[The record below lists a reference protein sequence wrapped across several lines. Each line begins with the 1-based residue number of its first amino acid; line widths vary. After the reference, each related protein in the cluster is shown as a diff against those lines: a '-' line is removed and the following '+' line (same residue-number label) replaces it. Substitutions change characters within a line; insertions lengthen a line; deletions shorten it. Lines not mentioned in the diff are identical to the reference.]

1 VRIVKWLQQPAII
14 RFLDTRTFA
23 TCSDDTTVALWDV
36 RKGGHPTGTYQ
47 YPRNTKKC
55 FWKTSPYLFLLIQIR
70 NFCVLEW
77 RHRFILVDS
86 DPIFF
91 SETASP
97 YSFWLI
103 LIRNIFVLEWRHRL
117 ILVDSD
123 PKFFRNRFSVFIL
136 VVSDLQ
142 YLSVIASPDLFFV
155 DLDPQ

>member
-1 VRIVKWLQQPAII
+1 M
-14 RFLDTRTFA
+14 
-23 TCSDDTTVALWDV
+23 
-36 RKGGHPTGTYQ
+36 
-47 YPRNTKKC
+47 
-55 FWKTSPYLFLLIQIR
+55 IQIR

-86 DPIFF
+86 DTIFF